1 MDDRPRA
8 HTHAVEEWIT
18 SEARDRADAARQQLD
33 NAKADVREY
42 AARTTEYVQDGINQ
56 AREYAEEA
64 VKRARGTITEFRR
77 RGERTVRQ
85 DVPTYVREQ
94 PMTALLIAAGIGL
107 LVGWLGTISR
117 R

>member
-1 MDDRPRA
+1 MDNQARP
-8 HTHAVEEWIT
+8 HTHAAEDWIT
-18 SEARDRADAARQQLD
+18 SEARDRADAVRARLD
-33 NAKADVREY
+33 NAKADVLDY
-42 AARTTEYVQDGINQ
+42 AARTTEYVQEGIGR
-56 AREYAEEA
+56 ARESAEGA
-64 VKRARGTITEFRR
+64 LRRARDTMAELRR

-107 LVGWLGTISR
+107 VVGWLGTSR